1 MEKKYNRNRHLCKEE
16 HNMST
21 TKTESPIVYMLTG
34 IVPYSGGERSVIY
47 VYLDKEKANKR
58 YEELRNGS
66 EYYLDVQ
73 MDTYEVDE

>member
-1 MEKKYNRNRHLCKEE
+1 
-16 HNMST
+16 MST
-21 TKTESPIVYMLTG
+21 KKQQTESESPIVYMITG
-34 IVPYSGGERSVIY
+34 IVPYSGRDRSVIY
-47 VYLDKEKANKR
+47 VYLNKEKAEKR

>member
-1 MEKKYNRNRHLCKEE
+1 MGKKKN
-16 HNMST
+16 
-21 TKTESPIVYMLTG
+21 ESPIVYMITG
-34 IVPYSGGERSVIY
+34 IVPYSGSDRSVIN
-47 VYLDKEKANKR
+47 VYLDEKKANKR

>member
-1 MEKKYNRNRHLCKEE
+1 
-16 HNMST
+16 MST
-21 TKTESPIVYMLTG
+21 KKKQQTESESPIVYMITG
-34 IVPYSGGERSVIY
+34 IVPYSGRDRSVIY
-47 VYLDKEKANKR
+47 VYLNKEKAEKK